1 MADPVT
7 LSPEFGTSA
16 PVDEITDKRLLRGA
30 RTRQLVLG
38 RAVDIAS
45 LESLEGLSFGR
56 LALATG
62 LSKAGI
68 QILFRTK
75 ESLQLA
81 TVDHARSMFN
91 DFVVQPARK
100 KPRGVERLREL
111 IERWIEYAE
120 RPLFAGGC
128 FFAPNLAEF
137 DSRPG
142 PVRDCLVRA
151 QRGWTN
157 LLSAELDCA
166 VEQADIAYL
175 DSDLAAFQ
183 IDAVIRSA
191 NTAMR
196 LGDDAAAHKIRRV
209 LESILT
215 PSAEASA
222 RGEKNRMQRNRR
234 RQA

>member
-1 MADPVT
+1 MVDPVT
-7 LSPEFGTSA
+7 LAPEPGTSA

-45 LESLEGLSFGR
+45 MEGLEGLSFGR
-56 LALATG
+56 LAAETG

-68 QILFRTK
+68 QVLFHSK

-81 TVDHARSMFN
+81 TVDNARSMFN
-91 DFVVQPARK
+91 DFVVQPACK
-100 KPRGVERLREL
+100 KPHGVERVREL

-128 FFAPNLAEF
+128 FFAPNLTEF

-142 PVRDCLVRA
+142 PVRDRLVRI
-151 QRGWTN
+151 QRGWTD

-196 LGDDAAAHKIRRV
+196 LGDDAAAQKVRRV
-209 LESILT
+209 LEGILA

-222 RGEKNRMQRNRR
+222 MGTK
-234 RQA
+234 